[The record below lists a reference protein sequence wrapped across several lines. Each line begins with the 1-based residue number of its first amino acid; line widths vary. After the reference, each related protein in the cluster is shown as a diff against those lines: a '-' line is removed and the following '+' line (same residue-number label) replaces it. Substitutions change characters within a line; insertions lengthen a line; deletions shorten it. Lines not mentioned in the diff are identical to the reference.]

1 MWIYWRRRHVKV
13 CVVSKFSVAIITKV
27 NHFVLSV
34 VCIMELTYLQV
45 VKGNIC
51 SKNVLG
57 EGLKSAEVI
66 ICFF

>member
-1 MWIYWRRRHVKV
+1 MWIYWRTPHVKV
-13 CVVSKFSVAIITKV
+13 CVVSKFSVAKV

-34 VCIMELTYLQV
+34 VCIIELTYLQV

-66 ICFF
+66 FCFF